1 MSIRQTAK
9 DDMFDALS
17 DRRRRRLLLT
27 IRNECEGDDPR
38 MDIEALSDAVAR
50 GVRADEVRVQ
60 LHHVHLPK
68 LADSGYIR
76 WDSATGTVT
85 TGPRWDD
92 IGAVLDVLVENRDEL
107 PDGVL

>member
-9 DDMFDALS
+9 DDMFEALS

-27 IRNECEGDDPR
+27 IRNECEVDDAKL
-38 MDIEALSDAVAR
+38 DVDALCEAVAS
-50 GVRADEVRVQ
+50 GVGAEQTRVQ

-76 WDSATGTVT
+76 WDSDAGTIRP
-85 TGPRWDD
+85 GPRWAS
-92 IGAVLDVLVENRDEL
+92 IESLLEVLVENRDKL
-107 PDGVL
+107 PDGAL